1 MVPDYAGAAEVVR
14 QCKWSHD
21 LSNMCAPT
29 NQILL
34 ATLPGN
40 SNLCAYPS
48 GESPYTILQTMS
60 AQEETEKGDG
70 HIDSEPQAKRL
81 KLSAK
86 DSDAS
91 SIEKKQCVPLEE
103 GSDKKL
109 TDVCLEEKGSDKE
122 LTDVPL
128 EEGGVC
134 GSCDPACEDK
144 VEISAPTSSTAV
156 YLKEEDVGITEYISS
171 HSGFFAILKQ
181 RCSSDSLFPHSPI

>member
-1 MVPDYAGAAEVVR
+1 MLPDYARDAEVVR
-14 QCKWSHD
+14 QCKRSHD

-40 SNLCAYPS
+40 SNLRAYPS
-48 GESPYTILQTMS
+48 CESPYTILQTMS

-70 HIDSEPQAKRL
+70 YIDSEPQTKRL

-91 SIEKKQCVPLEE
+91 SIEKKQCVLLEE
-103 GSDKKL
+103 GSDKR
-109 TDVCLEEKGSDKE
+109 TDVCLEEGGSDKK

-144 VEISAPTSSTAV
+144 VEISAPTSST

>member
-1 MVPDYAGAAEVVR
+1 
-14 QCKWSHD
+14 
-21 LSNMCAPT
+21 MCAPT

-40 SNLCAYPS
+40 SNLRAYPS
-48 GESPYTILQTMS
+48 CESPYTILHTMS

-70 HIDSEPQAKRL
+70 SIDSEPQAKRL

-86 DSDAS
+86 DTDAS

-103 GSDKKL
+103 GSL
-109 TDVCLEEKGSDKE
+109 TDVCLEEGSNKE
-122 LTDVPL
+122 LKD
-128 EEGGVC
+128 GVC